1 VQRLKAN
8 NYAEMLQNLPVLTND
23 FFYLFVRTMDGKTIT
38 LKVKFSETILNV
50 KEKIWDAEEIPTD

>member
-1 VQRLKAN
+1 
-8 NYAEMLQNLPVLTND
+8 
-23 FFYLFVRTMDGKTIT
+23 MDGKTIT